1 MENIDRFEF
10 LKIVPF
16 GICPKCLKRGNID
29 LSHDSS
35 FHYHCTN
42 PSCSEYLTYVSVP
55 RDVFN
60 LLEYLADHQPTT
72 KNSLNQK
79 AD

>member
-35 FHYHCTN
+35 FPLPLYKPILQRIFNRCK
-42 PSCSEYLTYVSVP
+42 CSA
-55 RDVFN
+55 RCF
-60 LLEYLADHQPTT
+60 
-72 KNSLNQK
+72 
-79 AD
+79 